1 MREQGLQLQEIA
13 GVVAMGCRL
22 NNKVNAGGASQEQIR
37 RHFESD
43 PYDAGFG
50 SIEALNQAVPAA
62 HVSTHMPP
70 YLILIAEKEQV
81 QPPILDDAKMFD
93 AAARQAGATADYVA
107 LLGLSHL
114 QLDPQREVRN
124 RPDLPA
130 YPRVGYEVNL
140 RAAAAPFLLTP
151 TPYRTS
157 FEKIT

>member
-1 MREQGLQLQEIA
+1 MKSQDKLVTLCSHKA
-13 GVVAMGCRL
+13 VAPSWQNLSRQKSYAM
-22 NNKVNAGGASQEQIR
+22 KQQP
-37 RHFESD
+37 F
-43 PYDAGFG
+43 
-50 SIEALNQAVPAA
+50 SI
-62 HVSTHMPP
+62 
-70 YLILIAEKEQV
+70 YCEKF
-81 QPPILDDAKMFD
+81 P
-93 AAARQAGATADYVA
+93 
-107 LLGLSHL
+107 LGLSHL